1 MQNRTDET
9 ADAPVRRSLRYLRV
23 SSKKQMDTD
32 ADIDPEGNSI
42 DTQRKVCQERERE
55 LGLVNIDEY
64 VEPGNSAQTIEKRPV
79 FQEMLKRIAR
89 DRDVDCVIIYMRSR
103 AFRNFTDAAITK
115 RQLLKYGV
123 KLISAKEDFGEGMM
137 ADAMEAVTDIINE
150 LQVRMSSEDI
160 KVKMANKARNG
171 GTIGRAKLGYLNEK
185 VLVDGRKVNTV
196 AVDPERSEYV
206 LMAFELM
213 ATGQETYASICK
225 KLTEAG
231 LVMPMTGK
239 YPGGSISAE
248 KLRLMLRDRYYLGI
262 VTYKG
267 VEYPGR
273 HQPLISEELFER
285 VQQVTARL
293 SEGHTRMRTHHH
305 YLKGLLACGRC
316 KKQLVVQRARGRRGG
331 EYYYFF
337 CIGRQKGTCDLPYI
351 PVEVLEEGV
360 VRHYGDAVLL
370 PETIRARIRA
380 GVDDAV
386 TDNYQLTATMREQYT
401 KRLDALD
408 NKESYFL
415 DLAAEEGWPKDK
427 LRTKIDAI
435 RRERKE
441 IRATLDQAESQ
452 MDTGR
457 QVFRDALTLLEDPQ
471 AMYERGNET
480 VRSILNKA
488 FFTKLYVDG
497 SKVVDH
503 LLHEPFDIITD
514 AYRRYRAGQAGTTYY
529 RRDVTSNHAALTG
542 EYGVVGAVYR
552 DTLIDSLSL
561 TLAGQGSSKPV
572 MVDLRRL
579 ETAAV
584 VPHVEQ
590 YGLLDPRKREPGL

>member
-1 MQNRTDET
+1 MQNHTDET

-55 LGLVNIDEY
+55 LGLVNVDEY

-79 FQEMLKRIAR
+79 FQDMLKRIAR
-89 DRDVDCVIIYMRSR
+89 ERDVDCVIIYMRSR

-185 VLVDGRKVNTV
+185 VPVDGRKVNTV
-196 AVDPERSEYV
+196 VVDPERSKYV

-213 ATGQETYASICK
+213 ATGQETYVSICK

-231 LVMPMTGK
+231 LIMPMTGK
-239 YPGGSISAE
+239 YPGGPISTE

-267 VEYPGR
+267 MEYPGR
-273 HQPLISEELFER
+273 RRPLHQRGAIRASTAGRRKAVRGAYPHAYPPPLPQGAVGVRSL
-285 VQQVTARL
+285 Q
-293 SEGHTRMRTHHH
+293 
-305 YLKGLLACGRC
+305 
-316 KKQLVVQRARGRRGG
+316 KQLVVQRARGRRGG

-337 CIGRQKGTCDLPYI
+337 CIGRQKGTCDLPYM
-351 PVEVLEEGV
+351 PVEVLEEAV
-360 VRHYGDAVLL
+360 VRHYGEAVLL

-380 GVDDAV
+380 GVDNAV
-386 TDNYQLTATMREQYT
+386 TDDYQLTATMREQYT

-408 NKESYFL
+408 NEESYCL

-441 IRATLDQAESQ
+441 IRATLDQAETQ
-452 MDTGR
+452 MDDGR

-497 SKVVDH
+497 GKVVEH
-503 LLHEPFDIITD
+503 LLNEPFDIIADT
-514 AYRRYRAGQAGTTYY
+514 YRRCRADQAGTTYY
-529 RRDVTSNHAALTG
+529 RRDVTLPQATTPHSRMSTASS
-542 EYGVVGAVYR
+542 VR
-552 DTLIDSLSL
+552 LI
-561 TLAGQGSSKPV
+561 GIP
-572 MVDLRRL
+572 
-579 ETAAV
+579 
-584 VPHVEQ
+584 
-590 YGLLDPRKREPGL
+590 